1 MDIQYIVDLVSTYYP
16 EILITLLC
24 WLTYSYTLTCGFVS
38 DDHQGMGEY
47 NGVLQSWEYGTLW
60 RWVRY
65 HICGG
70 NHPSKVK
77 HKTPDGK
84 EVVTPLGKVP
94 SRHHLLSICVFN
106 ITCLVTYIALKPI
119 VGEHI
124 ALLSILILI
133 VHPCTTQGVAWIS
146 GLSYPI
152 SLFWISLTVI
162 LTRWFYANP
171 DMNHAMIAIPLFVL
185 IQFFAIHAIFAT
197 TALVCFLLL
206 FLGYWQF
213 AILGFLVSGAM
224 CFDQIRKTVSFR
236 IEEFRKQKM
245 EASTKL
251 NWRKFIV
258 AMKTLWYYIGLSIA
272 PIRMGL
278 YHELYFHYDSDT
290 ELADHR
296 FWLGLASLGSM
307 TWFFLHTPSLPVKMG
322 LLWFVIFSIGFWN
335 FITATQFVTERYI
348 FVANLGLGILIATLT
363 QNYFWLYTIILA
375 GYLVKTW
382 TFLPTYDNEYR
393 FYQSNCWNFQ
403 KSEVAYGNLG
413 VTQIKMGL
421 NKSALE
427 TWMVAST
434 INSNY
439 DVPFVNIFYQF
450 RTEGST
456 LINNGDYLGGI
467 RKYAEAL
474 PFLEKALAAK
484 VCHFPEQWKKEHA
497 DLANAIRTPQGVL
510 NSELTRLMALTQQ
523 LRNMMLKVNT
533 QERAKE
539 VEISITN
546 NNRQINNLMNFMKAN
561 NLSEP
566 NLFNNFNQTQ
576 LLEKLSRRQNA
587 GNFSSSS
594 YSHTNNDYSR

>member
-1 MDIQYIVDLVSTYYP
+1 MVFNQAYLTPFQQYLPFVI
-16 EILITLLC
+16 IIFLC
-24 WLTYSYTLTCGFVS
+24 WLTYFYTLRCQFVS
-38 DDHQGMGEY
+38 DDHAGMGEY
-47 NGVLQSWEYGTLW
+47 DGKLQGMEYGMLW
-60 RWVRY
+60 RWCRY
-65 HICGG
+65 HLVGG
-70 NHPSKVK
+70 NRPSKIK
-77 HKTPDGK
+77 PKGPDGK
-84 EVVTPLGKVP
+84 ELPAIPLGKVP
-94 SRHHLLSICVFN
+94 LRHHFLAICVFN
-106 ITCLVTYIALKPI
+106 ITCVVTYIALSPI
-119 VGEHI
+119 IGPKL

-146 GLSYPI
+146 GIAYPL

-162 LTRWFYANP
+162 LMQYFYAHPTLN
-171 DMNHAMIAIPLFVL
+171 NAMWVIPVFCA

-236 IEEFRKQKM
+236 VEEFKKQKM

-251 NWRKFIV
+251 TWRKFIV
-258 AMKTLWYYIGLSIA
+258 AMKTLWYYICLSIA

-278 YHELYFHYDSDT
+278 YHEWGFHYDSDM
-290 ELADHR
+290 ELADYR
-296 FWLGLASLGSM
+296 FWLGFSSLLGMS
-307 TWFFLHTPSLPVKMG
+307 FIFLHTQSLPIRLG
-322 LLWFVIFSIGFWN
+322 ILWFVIFSTGFWN
-335 FITATQFVTERYI
+335 WITAQQFVTERYI
-348 FVANLGLGILIATLT
+348 FVANLGLGIIIATLT
-363 QNYFWLYTIILA
+363 QNYFWIYAIILS

-403 KSEVAYGNLG
+403 KSEVAFGNLG

-434 INSNY
+434 INPNY

-450 RTEGST
+450 RTDGST

-467 RKYAEAL
+467 RKYQEAL

-497 DLANAIRTPQGVL
+497 DLANAIRTPQGIL

-523 LRNMMLKVNT
+523 LRNMMLKVT
-533 QERAKE
+533 ISGRANE
-539 VEISITN
+539 IEISITN
-546 NNRQINNLMNFMKAN
+546 NNRQITNLMNFMKQN

-566 NLFNNFNQTQ
+566 NLFNNFNQNQ
-576 LLEKLSRRQNA
+576 LLEKLSRR
-587 GNFSSSS
+587 
-594 YSHTNNDYSR
+594 

>member
-1 MDIQYIVDLVSTYYP
+1 MIQIKSMVLNQAYLTPFYQYLPFVIITFLV
-16 EILITLLC
+16 
-24 WLTYSYTLTCGFVS
+24 WLTYWYSLTTGFVS
-38 DDHQGMGEY
+38 DDHSGMGEY
-47 NGVLQSWEYGTLW
+47 DGKLQSWEYGTLW

-70 NHPSKVK
+70 NRPSKIK
-77 HKTPDGK
+77 PKGPDGK
-84 EVVTPLGKVP
+84 EGVAVPLGKVP
-94 SRHHLLSICVFN
+94 FRHHFLSILVFN

-119 VGEHI
+119 VGEQI
-124 ALLSILILI
+124 ALLAILILI

-146 GLSYPI
+146 GVAYPL

-162 LTRWFYANP
+162 LTRWFYTNP
-171 DMNHAMIAIPLFVL
+171 DLNHAMIAIPLFVV

-213 AILGFLVSGAM
+213 AILGALVSGAM

-236 IEEFRKQKM
+236 VEEFKKQKM

-251 NWRKFIV
+251 TWRKFIV
-258 AMKTLWYYIGLSIA
+258 AMKTLWYYICLSIS

-278 YHELYFHYDSDT
+278 YHEWGFHYDSDM
-290 ELADHR
+290 ELADWR
-296 FWLGLASLGSM
+296 FWLGLASLVGM
-307 TWFFLHTPSLPVKMG
+307 TLIFFHTQSLPIKLG
-322 LLWFVIFSIGFWN
+322 ILWFIIFSTGFWN
-335 FITATQFVTERYI
+335 WITAQQFVTERYI
-348 FVANLGLGILIATLT
+348 FVANLGLGIIIATMT
-363 QNYFWLYTIILA
+363 QNYFWLYTIILG

-393 FYQSNCWNFQ
+393 FYQSNVWNFQ
-403 KSEVAYGNLG
+403 KSEVAMGNLG

-427 TWMVAST
+427 TWMVATT
-434 INSNY
+434 INPDY

-456 LINNGDYLGGI
+456 LINNGDYMGGI
-467 RKYAEAL
+467 RKYQEAL

-497 DLANAIRTPQGVL
+497 ELVNAIRSPQGVL
-510 NSELTRLMALTQQ
+510 NSELTRLIALSQN

-533 QERAKE
+533 PERAKE

-546 NNRQINNLMNFMKAN
+546 NNKQISNLMNFMKAN
-561 NLSEP
+561 NLSEAS
-566 NLFNNFNQTQ
+566 LFNNFNQNQ
-576 LLEKLSRRQNA
+576 LLEKLSRR
-587 GNFSSSS
+587 
-594 YSHTNNDYSR
+594 